1 MEYIDKLPDELCCK
15 PKPLIVFSGLDT
27 ERNQVHRSIWRAFN
41 TSKSHDRDSFKFRC
55 KSVDHQFPKPK
66 YKQLASYEWLMPKG
80 ILKTGWMKKH
90 LEEIPA
96 FVALFYDLDWDEPQW
111 GERSTECAQMVA
123 TVRSKL
129 AGRESKLVVI
139 LIQKRAP
146 LPLGEDLNAMDRAQS
161 LCNKCDLPGKNLF
174 VLSHTN
180 LLYGCITRFNTLY
193 TYIYIYIYKAH
204 KDSLNKT
211 SHQLLFVRHEF
222 KIAFYAELKQ
232 DPGLALKHYQQAY
245 NHLTELRM
253 LDAHLLEVK
262 TVAGFINYKICR
274 LSFQNNASDA
284 ISQFRRHI
292 NFFANLVGLP
302 QLAFEHEAWMSKQF
316 EILGDLFQE
325 AIKSSLTP
333 LITQHPGLYYQE
345 ASRHAVC
352 RRQLCQALCIPTVK
366 AAEMNADDRLY
377 YPLPTE
383 SNEPTV
389 GIDAAFA
396 TDSGLFAEE
405 SESSPHL
412 PNHSLECSRSKRTA
426 INTAVEFVRAQ
437 SPLLFKKQI
446 FTADSPNLSGYH
458 SPSQVPAA
466 DCLSATEKING
477 LEFYGQRPWRQ
488 GIQSIEPPNPTKERE
503 GILSLQKEELKVDH
517 SMSSGVA
524 PQLAKCEC
532 VWLLNLLLMTFMR
545 TQMGTKVNMP
555 YTNNKSFIIPLLE
568 QTRLQYKRYK
578 AERMKLYPC
587 ILMGSEYYD
596 KQDYDKA
603 LSCYL
608 SVINEYRSEK
618 WWSLYTFTLKRIA
631 TCAYLIAQPTVFLS
645 SCLELLGPNSLLP
658 LCEKVQVQQAIFD
671 FLKTGVPNLIMFSPE
686 LDHTIKTIE
695 DGWKKQLDLLIQH
708 TSNAH
713 SDVAHNES
721 VSENKVDIE
730 KKPQSSTDSHFDEKY
745 RISLDI
751 TRVNACIQCKAC
763 FSQPAYTF
771 GQPVQLAV
779 FLRYSI
785 INLVECPTS
794 SLNTPPSTIN
804 KPLIGNFST
813 HQTPQ
818 TWSSKFILDSKEKF
832 KVILLCLNPDVLG
845 NQIKVDSIHLC
856 LSPPM
861 VNCHKDIIN
870 ELILCTVSWQWNTKS
885 DYHPYVSGRKTIG
898 HKHHNLKKQHDV
910 LHDNMN
916 TISNNNCG
924 LWCKEV
930 VLSVPE
936 RRMQKNPIKIE
947 SNGFIINHGFP
958 NLPPDWDIIDSR
970 IRTEMH
976 HPSSGLEITMPENVC
991 ILANEISQI
1000 KLTIRNPTLSDCTK
1014 LNLTV
1019 RLIPREKDSTEFP
1032 DNASNTST
1040 TVSTTTVI
1048 TNPTVIDNYII
1059 VGSSS
1064 ELISHISAKNINSS
1078 QKPSSA
1084 YFTKKLDDIPS
1095 NQSISVTISLCCS
1108 SPSLVS
1114 NNNQTLSCYLTF
1126 STKILPCEYP
1136 DYLLSLSDSLTTET
1150 TLVYNVIHESVKL
1163 SNNMELS
1170 NINNHLVQN
1179 IMDQNAM
1186 VIQCTQNIETNITI
1200 LSPFELDYKLL
1211 SLTQHPIKSLIV
1223 NDEFLLL
1230 FKMTANEISCG
1241 SDSHNTCIKNLIMQS
1256 SESCTECHMLLLT
1269 ETMNSLETINLG
1281 YITVHWSRV
1290 STRDH
1295 DDMKPYIA
1303 TTKFTLPTIPVLS
1316 LPIQISAELPAYGV
1330 MLTPFPIT
1338 FILSNKTIYPQEAV
1352 FQLESIHGFMF
1363 SGQQKLKLRLLPDS
1377 PHYLN
1382 YTLLP
1387 LMSGNLKLPRL
1398 HVMLERYATLTS
1410 NTQNDQPDIH
1420 IQLEENLLRQVPTHL
1435 IPSTDGLL
1443 ESSEKNPTFN
1453 QEEIKNV

>member
-1 MEYIDKLPDELCCK
+1 MYIGNNMNICFFVYLKMEYIDKLPDELCCK

-27 ERNQVHRSIWRAFN
+27 EKNQVHRSIWRAFN

-180 LLYGCITRFNTLY
+180 LLYGCITRLEDEFRDMAANY
-193 TYIYIYIYKAH
+193 YHNQAKKVKAH

-274 LSFQNNASDA
+274 LAFQNNASDA

-333 LITQHPGLYYQE
+333 LMTQHPGLYYQE

-377 YPLPTE
+377 YPLSTE
-383 SNEPTV
+383 SNESTV

-396 TDSGLFAEE
+396 ADSGLFAEE

-446 FTADSPNLSGYH
+446 FTADSPNLSGFH
-458 SPSQVPAA
+458 SSSLVPAT

-477 LEFYGQRPWRQ
+477 LEFYGQRSWRQ

-503 GILSLQKEELKVDH
+503 GILGLQKEELKVDH
-517 SMSSGVA
+517 S
-524 PQLAKCEC
+524 
-532 VWLLNLLLMTFMR
+532 
-545 TQMGTKVNMP
+545 
-555 YTNNKSFIIPLLE
+555 SFIIPLLE

-631 TCAYLIAQPTVFLS
+631 TCAYLIAQSTVFLS
-645 SCLELLGPNSLLP
+645 SCLELLGPNSLVP
-658 LCEKVQVQQAIFD
+658 LCEKVQAQQAIFD
-671 FLKTGVPNLIMFSPE
+671 FLKTGVPNLIMFAPE

-695 DGWKKQLDLLIQH
+695 DGWKKQLDVLIQH

-721 VSENKVDIE
+721 VNENKVDIE
-730 KKPQSSTDSHFDEKY
+730 KKPQSSTNSYFDEKC

-751 TRVNACIQCKAC
+751 TRLNTCIQCKVC
-763 FSQPAYTF
+763 FSQPEYTF
-771 GQPVQLAV
+771 GQQVQLAV
-779 FLRYSI
+779 FLRSFAPLPI
-785 INLVECPTS
+785 LVHHVTVTFSTKVECSTS
-794 SLNTPPSTIN
+794 SLNIPPSTIN
-804 KPLIGNFST
+804 KPLLGNFST
-813 HQTPQ
+813 HQTSQ
-818 TWSSKFILDSKEKF
+818 TWSSKFILDSTEKF
-832 KVILLCLNPDVLG
+832 KLILLCLNPDVLG

-861 VNCHKDIIN
+861 VNCHKDIID

-898 HKHHNLKKQHDV
+898 HKHHNPKKQHDV
-910 LHDNMN
+910 LHDNVN

-936 RRMQKNPIKIE
+936 RRMQKNPIKIK
-947 SNGFIINHGFP
+947 SNGFIINHKFP
-958 NLPPDWDIIDSR
+958 NLPPDWDIIDNR

-1000 KLTIRNPTLSDCTK
+1000 NLTIRNPTLCDCTK

-1040 TVSTTTVI
+1040 TVSNTTMI
-1048 TNPTVIDNYII
+1048 TNPSVIDNYII

-1064 ELISHISAKNINSS
+1064 ELISHMSANNINSS
-1078 QKPSSA
+1078 QKSSSA
-1084 YFTKKLDDIPS
+1084 YFIKKLDDIPS
-1095 NQSISVTISLCCS
+1095 NRSISVTISLCCS
-1108 SPSLVS
+1108 SASLVS
-1114 NNNQTLSCYLTF
+1114 SNNQTLSCYLTF

-1150 TLVYNVIHESVKL
+1150 SLVYTVIHESMKL
-1163 SNNMELS
+1163 SNNMESS

-1179 IMDQNAM
+1179 IIDQNAM
-1186 VIQCTQNIETNITI
+1186 VIQCNQNIETNITI

-1211 SLTQHPIKSLIV
+1211 SLTQHRIKSLIV

-1230 FKMTANEISCG
+1230 FKLTNTSDCELEIHDIQLEVANEISCAN
-1241 SDSHNTCIKNLIMQS
+1241 DSHNTCIKNLIMQS

-1269 ETMNSLETINLG
+1269 ETMNSLEAINLG
-1281 YITVHWSRV
+1281 SITVHWSRV
-1290 STRDH
+1290 LSRN
-1295 DDMKPYIA
+1295 DDNMKPYIA
-1303 TTKFTLPTIPVLS
+1303 TTKFALPTIPVLS

-1398 HVMLERYATLTS
+1398 HVILERYATLTS
-1410 NTQNDQPDIH
+1410 NTQSDQPDIH

-1435 IPSTDGLL
+1435 IVIMFVRL
-1443 ESSEKNPTFN
+1443 
-1453 QEEIKNV
+1453 

>member
-180 LLYGCITRFNTLY
+180 LLYGCITRLEDEFRDMAANY
-193 TYIYIYIYKAH
+193 YHNQAKKVKAH

-377 YPLPTE
+377 YPLSTE
-383 SNEPTV
+383 SNESTL

-396 TDSGLFAEE
+396 IDSGLFAEE

-412 PNHSLECSRSKRTA
+412 PNHSLECSKSKRTA

-458 SPSQVPAA
+458 SPSQVPAV

-517 SMSSGVA
+517 S
-524 PQLAKCEC
+524 
-532 VWLLNLLLMTFMR
+532 
-545 TQMGTKVNMP
+545 
-555 YTNNKSFIIPLLE
+555 SFIIPLLE

-608 SVINEYRSEK
+608 SVINEYRTEK

-645 SCLELLGPNSLLP
+645 SCLELLGPNSLVP

-708 TSNAH
+708 TSNTH

-721 VSENKVDIE
+721 VNENKVDIE

-751 TRVNACIQCKAC
+751 TRINTCIQCKAC

-779 FLRYSI
+779 FLRSFAPLPI
-785 INLVECPTS
+785 LIHHVTVNFSNKVECPTS

-813 HQTPQ
+813 HQTSQ

-856 LSPPM
+856 LSPSM
-861 VNCHKDIIN
+861 VNCHKDIID

-910 LHDNMN
+910 LHDNVN

-1000 KLTIRNPTLSDCTK
+1000 KLTIRNPTQSDCTK

-1019 RLIPREKDSTEFP
+1019 RLIPKEKDSTEFP

-1040 TVSTTTVI
+1040 TVSTTTMI

-1064 ELISHISAKNINSS
+1064 ELISHISAKNNNSS
-1078 QKPSSA
+1078 QKSSSA
-1084 YFTKKLDDIPS
+1084 YFIKKLDDIPS

-1126 STKILPCEYP
+1126 STKLLPCEYP

-1163 SNNMELS
+1163 SNNIELS
-1170 NINNHLVQN
+1170 NINNNLVQN

-1230 FKMTANEISCG
+1230 FKLTNTADCELEIHNIQLEVANEISCG

-1290 STRDH
+1290 STH
-1295 DDMKPYIA
+1295 DDDNMKPYIE

-1387 LMSGNLKLPRL
+1387 LVSGNLKLPRL

-1435 IPSTDGLL
+1435 IVIPSTDGLF
-1443 ESSEKNPTFN
+1443 ESSEKNPIFN

>member
-55 KSVDHQFPKPK
+55 RSVDHQFPKPK

-180 LLYGCITRFNTLY
+180 LLYGCITRLEDEFRDMAANY
-193 TYIYIYIYKAH
+193 YHNQAKKVKAH

-437 SPLLFKKQI
+437 SPLLFKKQT

-517 SMSSGVA
+517 S
-524 PQLAKCEC
+524 
-532 VWLLNLLLMTFMR
+532 
-545 TQMGTKVNMP
+545 
-555 YTNNKSFIIPLLE
+555 
-568 QTRLQYKRYK
+568 
-578 AERMKLYPC
+578 
-587 ILMGSEYYD
+587 
-596 KQDYDKA
+596 
-603 LSCYL
+603 
-608 SVINEYRSEK
+608 
-618 WWSLYTFTLKRIA
+618 
-631 TCAYLIAQPTVFLS
+631 
-645 SCLELLGPNSLLP
+645 
-658 LCEKVQVQQAIFD
+658 
-671 FLKTGVPNLIMFSPE
+671 
-686 LDHTIKTIE
+686 
-695 DGWKKQLDLLIQH
+695 
-708 TSNAH
+708 
-713 SDVAHNES
+713 
-721 VSENKVDIE
+721 
-730 KKPQSSTDSHFDEKY
+730 
-745 RISLDI
+745 
-751 TRVNACIQCKAC
+751 
-763 FSQPAYTF
+763 
-771 GQPVQLAV
+771 
-779 FLRYSI
+779 
-785 INLVECPTS
+785 VECPSS

-813 HQTPQ
+813 HQTSQ

-861 VNCHKDIIN
+861 VNCHEDIIN

-910 LHDNMN
+910 LHDNVN

-1040 TVSTTTVI
+1040 TVSTTTMI

-1150 TLVYNVIHESVKL
+1150 TLVYNVINESVKL

-1230 FKMTANEISCG
+1230 FKLTNTADCELEIHDIQLEVANEISCG

-1281 YITVHWSRV
+1281 SITVHWSRV

-1387 LMSGNLKLPRL
+1387 LMSGNLKLPR
-1398 HVMLERYATLTS
+1398 
-1410 NTQNDQPDIH
+1410 
-1420 IQLEENLLRQVPTHL
+1420 
-1435 IPSTDGLL
+1435 
-1443 ESSEKNPTFN
+1443 
-1453 QEEIKNV
+1453 

>member
-180 LLYGCITRFNTLY
+180 LLYGCITRLEDEFRDMAANY
-193 TYIYIYIYKAH
+193 YHNQAKKVKAH

-396 TDSGLFAEE
+396 TDSRLFAEE

-437 SPLLFKKQI
+437 SPLLFKKQT

-517 SMSSGVA
+517 S
-524 PQLAKCEC
+524 
-532 VWLLNLLLMTFMR
+532 
-545 TQMGTKVNMP
+545 
-555 YTNNKSFIIPLLE
+555 SFIIPLLE

-618 WWSLYTFTLKRIA
+618 WWSLFTFTLKRIA

-686 LDHTIKTIE
+686 LDHTIKAIE

-721 VSENKVDIE
+721 VNENKVDIE

-751 TRVNACIQCKAC
+751 TRVNTCIQCKAC
-763 FSQPAYTF
+763 FSQPVYTF

-779 FLRYSI
+779 FLRSFAPLPI
-785 INLVECPTS
+785 LVHHVTVTFSNKVECPTS

-910 LHDNMN
+910 LHDNVN

-1019 RLIPREKDSTEFP
+1019 RLISREKDSTEFP

-1040 TVSTTTVI
+1040 TTTTMI

-1230 FKMTANEISCG
+1230 FKLTNTADCELEIHDIQLEVANEISYG
-1241 SDSHNTCIKNLIMQS
+1241 SDLHNTCIKNLIMQS

-1295 DDMKPYIA
+1295 NDMKPYIA

-1435 IPSTDGLL
+1435 LVIPSTDGLL

>member
-1 MEYIDKLPDELCCK
+1 M
-15 PKPLIVFSGLDT
+15 VT
-27 ERNQVHRSIWRAFN
+27 EF
-41 TSKSHDRDSFKFRC
+41 
-55 KSVDHQFPKPK
+55 
-66 YKQLASYEWLMPKG
+66 
-80 ILKTGWMKKH
+80 
-90 LEEIPA
+90 
-96 FVALFYDLDWDEPQW
+96 
-111 GERSTECAQMVA
+111 
-123 TVRSKL
+123 RSKL

-180 LLYGCITRFNTLY
+180 LLYGCITRLEDEFRDMAANY
-193 TYIYIYIYKAH
+193 YHNQAKKVKAH

-211 SHQLLFVRHEF
+211 SHQIFSKFNRLQLLFVRHEF

-437 SPLLFKKQI
+437 SPLLFKKQT

-517 SMSSGVA
+517 S
-524 PQLAKCEC
+524 
-532 VWLLNLLLMTFMR
+532 
-545 TQMGTKVNMP
+545 
-555 YTNNKSFIIPLLE
+555 SFIIPLLE

-721 VSENKVDIE
+721 VNENKVDIE
-730 KKPQSSTDSHFDEKY
+730 KKPQNSTDSHFDEKY

-751 TRVNACIQCKAC
+751 TRVNTCIQCKAC

-779 FLRYSI
+779 FLRSFAPLPI
-785 INLVECPTS
+785 LVHHVTVTFSNKVECPSS

-813 HQTPQ
+813 HQTSQ

-845 NQIKVDSIHLC
+845 NQIKRENCLTNDTNVVDSIHLC

-861 VNCHKDIIN
+861 VNCHEDIIN

-910 LHDNMN
+910 LHDNVN

-1040 TVSTTTVI
+1040 TVSTTTMI

-1150 TLVYNVIHESVKL
+1150 TLVYNVINESVKL

-1211 SLTQHPIKSLIV
+1211 SLTFAIYTTLEMIMLYVSADFTV
-1223 NDEFLLL
+1223 YVSVWFRNE
-1230 FKMTANEISCG
+1230 ANEISCG

-1281 YITVHWSRV
+1281 SITVHWSRV

-1453 QEEIKNV
+1453 QEEIKNM

>member
-55 KSVDHQFPKPK
+55 RSVDHQFPKPK

-180 LLYGCITRFNTLY
+180 LLYGCITRLEDEFRDMAANY
-193 TYIYIYIYKAH
+193 YHNQAKKVKAH

-437 SPLLFKKQI
+437 SPLLFKKQT

-503 GILSLQKEELKVDH
+503 GVLSLQKEELKVDH
-517 SMSSGVA
+517 S
-524 PQLAKCEC
+524 
-532 VWLLNLLLMTFMR
+532 
-545 TQMGTKVNMP
+545 
-555 YTNNKSFIIPLLE
+555 SFIIPLLE

-721 VSENKVDIE
+721 VNENKVDIE
-730 KKPQSSTDSHFDEKY
+730 KKPQNSTDSHFDEKY

-751 TRVNACIQCKAC
+751 TRVNTCIQCKAC

-779 FLRYSI
+779 FLRSFAPLPI
-785 INLVECPTS
+785 LVHHVTVTFSNKVECPSS

-813 HQTPQ
+813 HQTSQ

-861 VNCHKDIIN
+861 VNCHEDIIN

-910 LHDNMN
+910 LHDNVN

-1040 TVSTTTVI
+1040 TVSTTTMI

-1150 TLVYNVIHESVKL
+1150 TLVYNVINESVKL

-1230 FKMTANEISCG
+1230 FKLTNTADCELEIHDIQLEVANEISCG

-1281 YITVHWSRV
+1281 SITVHWSRV

-1435 IPSTDGLL
+1435 IVIPSTDGLL

-1453 QEEIKNV
+1453 QEEIKNM